1 MPQLHSYRQ
10 NIAMARSL
18 GFKHLMRILNE
29 EISKTPKFSSSR
41 RDFLAKTAYGSAA
54 TVALSSCAN
63 FDRWVVGDSNHLEQE
78 VMVLGAGIAG
88 LSAAYHL
95 KKNKIPYRVF
105 EASDRVGGR
114 IQTMSHANPDDQFA
128 ELGAE
133 FFESSH
139 TSVHQLCKELSLT
152 VQDITYDPK
161 IDRALYW
168 LGGKVASEKDFRKN
182 LKPLIMKLAE
192 AKSAAFASFSTEINA
207 RSLTMSPEVKVQDN
221 QSLADLL
228 NSAKEGMDAA
238 TLQCFE
244 NLCISEWGVDAKNI
258 NLLHFLVKLDLEE
271 RANRATP
278 PKFFRVEGGMSNI
291 AQVLGE
297 RVQGIVPD
305 SNLKLGHQL
314 VSIRLKSGGYECTF
328 RTSKGSDVIW
338 ARQVI
343 CTLPFSILKDID
355 GMQTLQLGLT
365 KELMTAATYA
375 THSKVISTFRDPVWK
390 KKAKTGPNFQGVFRG
405 QLLGQS
411 YWDSSRG
418 QNGTRGLLTSQR
430 GGTIG
435 QSTGVSGA
443 QETLQ
448 DLKNFYKDI
457 AAEESALV
465 INWSQK
471 PYAKGSRYN
480 IPPGSYLKYLEALS
494 EENKQENFFIG
505 GEHWSFADSGTVGG
519 AIDSGIAAAEKA
531 LQKAFQAGTSSSK

>member
-1 MPQLHSYRQ
+1 
-10 NIAMARSL
+10 MARSL
-18 GFKHLMRILNE
+18 DFKHLLRILND
-29 EISKTPKFSSSR
+29 EIAKTPKFSPSR
-41 RDFLAKTAYGSAA
+41 RQFLTKAAYGSAA

-78 VMVLGAGIAG
+78 VMVLGAGLSG

-114 IQTMSHANPDDQFA
+114 IQTMLHANPDDQFA

-139 TSVHQLCKELSLT
+139 SLVHKMCKELNLST
-152 VQDITYDPK
+152 QDITYEAK
-161 IDRALYW
+161 TDRALYW
-168 LGGKVASEKDFRKN
+168 LGGRVATEKEFRKN
-182 LKPLIMKLAE
+182 LKPLILRLAE
-192 AKSAAFASFSTEINA
+192 VKSETFASFSTEINP
-207 RSLTMSPEVKVQDN
+207 RSLTMSPELKNQDQ

-228 NSAKEGMDAA
+228 KSVPEGMDVS

-244 NLCISEWGVDAKNI
+244 NLCVSEWGVDSGKI
-258 NLLHFLVKLDLEE
+258 NLLHFMVKLDLEE
-271 RANRATP
+271 KSNRTTP
-278 PKFFRVEGGMSNI
+278 PKFFRVEGGMSRMARI
-291 AQVLGE
+291 LGE
-297 RVQGIVPD
+297 RVQGIVPEA
-305 SNLKLGHQL
+305 NLKFNHQL
-314 VSIRLKSGGYECTF
+314 ISLRLKSGGYECTF
-328 RTSKGSDVIW
+328 RTPKGSDTIW
-338 ARQVI
+338 ARHVI

-355 GMQTLQLGLT
+355 GIQTLQLGVT
-365 KELMTAATYA
+365 KELIADASYA
-375 THSKVISTFRDPVWK
+375 THSKVISTFKEAPWK
-390 KKAKTGPNFQGVFRG
+390 KPAKNTPKFQGVFRG

-418 QNGTRGLLTSQR
+418 QNGTRGMLTSQR
-430 GGTIG
+430 GGSIG

-443 QETLQ
+443 QDTVQ

-480 IPPGSYLKYLEALS
+480 IPPGSYLKYLEALN
-494 EENKQENFFIG
+494 EENKQENFYVG
-505 GEHWSFADSGTVGG
+505 GEHWSFADSGTMNG
-519 AIDSGIAAAEKA
+519 AIESGVAAAEKA
-531 LQKAFQAGTSSSK
+531 LQKAFSAGSSSE